1 MAGARIQRG
10 SRFPMEQKM
19 KPIVLLVAAVVGGLC
34 GAFTVHFLGEN
45 ESSAPA
51 RAVTRETTAQPAA
64 DLELR
69 ATLLA
74 IDSRLA
80 DLEKRLAAGDSV
92 RQGREAA
99 AAVEKRPTTDDES
112 ASPITGGA
120 RPGWK
125 AQQIVA
131 EIVGKEMGS
140 SEANRLFGRLT
151 GSPDE
156 IDETVKS
163 LKELVAK
170 DPKNPEL
177 QVALATALV
186 AKLAN
191 RTAPGPQQGIVWD
204 EAIKAYDAAIEVNPQ
219 HWQARFGKAFGT
231 SMIPAFLGQ
240 RPAAIQQ
247 FEELRA
253 LQAGGAPEKHH
264 VQTYFRLGQLYKD
277 EGNVEKARS
286 VWEEG
291 LLRFPTDKT
300 IKDALDI
307 ANKR

>member
-1 MAGARIQRG
+1 
-10 SRFPMEQKM
+10 M
-19 KPIVLLVAAVVGGLC
+19 KPIVVLVAAVVGGLC
-34 GAFTVHFLGEN
+34 GAFTVHFLGEQV
-45 ESSAPA
+45 SPAPT
-51 RAVTRETTAQPAA
+51 RAVTREAPDKTAQ

-80 DLEKRLAAGDSV
+80 ALERGLTEREPA
-92 RQGREAA
+92 RQEPGESS
-99 AAVEKRPTTDDES
+99 AVAKPTETADED

-125 AQQIVA
+125 AAQIVA
-131 EIVGKEMGS
+131 EITGKQMGPT
-140 SEANRLFGRLT
+140 EANRLFGRLS
-151 GSPDE
+151 GNPDE
-156 IDETVKS
+156 IDATVKS
-163 LKELVAK
+163 LKDLVAK

-191 RTAPGPQQGIVWD
+191 RTAPGPQQGIVWG
-204 EAIKAYDAAIEVNPQ
+204 EAVQAYDAAIEVNPE

-240 RPAAIQQ
+240 RPIAIKQ
-247 FEELRA
+247 FEELRTM
-253 LQAGGAPEKHH
+253 QAGGATEQHH

-277 EGNVEKARS
+277 EGNIEKART
-286 VWEEG
+286 VWQEG
-291 LLRFPTDKT
+291 LQRFPNNKA
-300 IKDALDI
+300 ILGALEI
-307 ANKR
+307 ANTK

>member
-1 MAGARIQRG
+1 
-10 SRFPMEQKM
+10 M
-19 KPIVLLVAAVVGGLC
+19 KPIVLIAAVVGGLC
-34 GAFTVHFLGEN
+34 GGFAVNFLGDN
-45 ESSAPA
+45 DSPAPA
-51 RAVTRETTAQPAA
+51 RTVTRETADRPAA

-80 DLEKRLAAGDSV
+80 DLEKRLTARDLA
-92 RQGREAA
+92 RQRPEDAA
-99 AAVEKRPTTDDES
+99 AAETQPTTDDDS
-112 ASPITGGA
+112 ASPISGGA

-131 EIVGKEMGS
+131 EIVGKEMGP

-191 RTAPGPQQGIVWD
+191 RTAPGPQQGIVWA

-277 EGNVEKARS
+277 EGNIEKARS

-291 LLRFPTDKT
+291 LQRFPNDKG
-300 IKDALDI
+300 IQGALDI